1 VPGELTS
8 ESVPDVPS
16 PSTNPVGAVAAA
28 VLAATAGVVATAVWG
43 RALLRDG
50 AELFVSAPP
59 FAGSWEWRW
68 PLGMWAVVV
77 LAVSIVVLWPEVV
90 RAARWGALLVGSLA
104 VSLAWTA
111 ALASSA
117 GGGVADPLLTR
128 FEYLPYARRV
138 GSPSQ
143 LLSHWV
149 ERLPDAPTHVQG
161 HPPGTVLAFLGLDR
175 LGVGDTAA
183 GWIVLVLGASAAP
196 AALIAMG
203 HLAGRDTARRAA
215 VFVGLAPAVVWAGTS
230 VDGAVMGVVAWAT
243 AAVAI
248 AVTAEERA
256 VAVGSGLASGLL
268 VGSVATAT
276 YGAPALVVPW
286 AVLLVWALW
295 RRRPV
300 PVVAAAAGVLVPL
313 LLLAAAGFD
322 WVGGF
327 EATRAA
333 YRAGVASVRP
343 SGYFAVANLAV
354 LAVAA
359 GPATVAG
366 IVGLRDRR
374 VWMLVGGAVIG
385 ALLADL
391 SGLSKGEV
399 ERIWLPLVP
408 FLVVGTAGLR
418 GDVPRRAWLGAQ
430 LAVAVVLQA
439 WLRSPW

>member
-1 VPGELTS
+1 MPGELTS

-196 AALIAMG
+196 AASM
-203 HLAGRDTARRAA
+203 TA
-215 VFVGLAPAVVWAGTS
+215 
-230 VDGAVMGVVAWAT
+230 
-243 AAVAI
+243 
-248 AVTAEERA
+248 
-256 VAVGSGLASGLL
+256 
-268 VGSVATAT
+268 
-276 YGAPALVVPW
+276 
-286 AVLLVWALW
+286 
-295 RRRPV
+295 
-300 PVVAAAAGVLVPL
+300 
-313 LLLAAAGFD
+313 
-322 WVGGF
+322 
-327 EATRAA
+327 
-333 YRAGVASVRP
+333 
-343 SGYFAVANLAV
+343 
-354 LAVAA
+354 
-359 GPATVAG
+359 
-366 IVGLRDRR
+366 
-374 VWMLVGGAVIG
+374 
-385 ALLADL
+385 
-391 SGLSKGEV
+391 
-399 ERIWLPLVP
+399 
-408 FLVVGTAGLR
+408 
-418 GDVPRRAWLGAQ
+418 
-430 LAVAVVLQA
+430 
-439 WLRSPW
+439 